1 MFQSEVNSR
10 DRGSAGAEMAIYGRR
25 RQMQA
30 SSRAQLNQIAWHVG
44 DRAASVVV
52 QSLKTESSLVLNL
65 GSFSHF
71 LYRPVLLLRVNK

>member
-1 MFQSEVNSR
+1 
-10 DRGSAGAEMAIYGRR
+10 
-25 RQMQA
+25 MQA
-30 SSRAQLNQIAWHVG
+30 SSRAQLNQITWHVG

-52 QSLKTESSLVLNL
+52 QSLKTESSLVLDL